1 MARRGD
7 GLYLRGRTWWLDIWH
22 EGTRYQLRVGKGI
35 SRTVAREIAQVKRAA
50 ILKGEAGIG
59 RKRADMSFDQA
70 KDTFL
75 KWAEAN
81 KRPRTV
87 RTYRQCLDALAVSFA
102 CKRLSAIS
110 AFDVERHKQARL
122 QAGARV
128 VVNREREVLRAL
140 YNRCREW
147 GKYEGDNPAVKVK
160 GVRESEGRLRFLDPE
175 EEARLLAA
183 ATAPGLRAI
192 MLVGIYAGLRIE
204 SEALTL
210 APADL
215 DFRTGLLTVQS
226 AYAKSGK
233 TRRIPMNRVLRAAL
247 APLKEAATG
256 PTLFVSRDGTPYR
269 SIRTAFETACRRAG
283 LKGVSPHVLRHTFAS
298 RLVMAGVDLRTVQ
311 ELGGWSSL
319 DLVQRYA
326 HLNPGH
332 KAEAVERL
340 VPASSA
346 EKVPTLFPTP
356 AERDTLASRNRVVSL
371 AAPVA
376 QVDRAAVS

>member
-1 MARRGD
+1 
-7 GLYLRGRTWWLDIWH
+7 
-22 EGTRYQLRVGKGI
+22 
-35 SRTVAREIAQVKRAA
+35 VAREIAQVKRAA

-59 RKRADMSFDQA
+59 RKRADMGFDAA
-70 KDTFL
+70 KDEFL

-87 RTYRQCLDALAVSFA
+87 RTYRQCLETLAASFA
-102 CKRLSAIS
+102 GKRLSTIS

-122 QAGARV
+122 KAGARV

-160 GVRESEGRLRFLDPE
+160 GVRESEGRLRFLDPD

-192 MLVGIYAGLRIE
+192 ILVGIHAGLRIE

-210 APADL
+210 SPTDV
-215 DFRTGLLTVQS
+215 DFRTGLLTVTS

-233 TRRIPMNRVLRAAL
+233 TRRVPMNRVLRAAL
-247 APLKEAATG
+247 APLKERAAG
-256 PTLFVSRDGTPYR
+256 STLFVSRDGMPYR

-283 LKGVSPHVLRHTFAS
+283 LRGVSPHVLRHTFAS

-340 VPASSA
+340 VMAPAA
-346 EKVPTLFPTP
+346 EKVPTNLPTTP
-356 AERDTLASRNRVVSL
+356 GQDILVSRNRAVSL